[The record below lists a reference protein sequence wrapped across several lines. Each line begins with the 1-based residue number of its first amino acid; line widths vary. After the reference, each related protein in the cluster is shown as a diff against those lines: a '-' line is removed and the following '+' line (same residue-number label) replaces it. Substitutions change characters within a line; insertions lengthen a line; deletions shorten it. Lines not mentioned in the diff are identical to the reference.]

1 MPALPGVNALPLP
14 PSIKPLLASMPTG
27 PTMLPEMMPVA
38 RFVIESNP
46 EELLVK
52 PKLVVVKSPRSVTP
66 LDPLSVPAL
75 SIVATS

>member
-1 MPALPGVNALPLP
+1 
-14 PSIKPLLASMPTG
+14 
-27 PTMLPEMMPVA
+27 MLPEMMPVA